1 MTDLCAFNVSSFT
14 SGKNNLDIV
23 TGIPASAS
31 AIFISAAS
39 EPTTLGTP
47 QWNNS
52 SAVLQL
58 LYPED
63 SINPGNRD
71 RPQGGAQFYATPLP
85 EMADAKNVTLT
96 YDVFFPVDFDWVLA
110 GKLPGLYGGR
120 EGCSG
125 GDDAQDCFSTRLMW
139 RKDGFGELYLVKF
152 IVSRG
157 LLIFEFEF
165 SLSSFLGTV

>member
-1 MTDLCAFNVSSFT
+1 
-14 SGKNNLDIV
+14 
-23 TGIPASAS
+23 
-31 AIFISAAS
+31 
-39 EPTTLGTP
+39 
-47 QWNNS
+47 
-52 SAVLQL
+52 
-58 LYPED
+58 
-63 SINPGNRD
+63 
-71 RPQGGAQFYATPLP
+71 
-85 EMADAKNVTLT
+85 MADAKNVTLT